1 MCIANTISVCI
12 QRFPY
17 TMSKIKNTFLN
28 KNICV
33 KEVRCQQLAD
43 FNFLFISC

>member
-17 TMSKIKNTFLN
+17 TMSEIKNTFLN

-33 KEVRCQQLAD
+33 K
-43 FNFLFISC
+43 LFESIIKQSGSHL